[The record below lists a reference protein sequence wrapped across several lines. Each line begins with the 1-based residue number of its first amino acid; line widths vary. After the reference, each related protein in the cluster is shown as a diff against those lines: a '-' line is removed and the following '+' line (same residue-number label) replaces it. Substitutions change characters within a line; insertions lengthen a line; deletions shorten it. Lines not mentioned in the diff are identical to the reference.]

1 MRATCKESY
10 SDVIR
15 KIEVDLRSRDDI
27 PALIRGLQHIY
38 MEDHLRMLV
47 FSVLKENHF
56 TIADVTTGRPGMDL
70 WRLFVLA
77 VFRVNLNW
85 DYDRLTDMLNN
96 HLLIRQIFGHEAS
109 DTSNHSRST
118 IRDNFNLIDDEIIT
132 KINTIV
138 VSEGHRLLGE
148 RGKPLKGRCDSFVV
162 ESNVHFPT
170 DINLL
175 FDALRK
181 CVHLGKK
188 LARKFGCKGFRE
200 YESYLKKI
208 KAFFNKARNK
218 CKGKNKGNKDGLP
231 YSKARTSHHKEYID
245 YGKGIIEKCLNIL
258 NFSNSQETKKI
269 LKCIYQLRKY
279 TEQAKK
285 LIDQIQ
291 RRVLE
296 GKSIPNEEK
305 IYSVFETFTEWLSKG
320 KAKSPVELGL
330 NVCLIEDQYGFILN
344 HRVMQD
350 ETDPDVAVKVVK
362 DTKSKFENLS
372 QCSFDRGFYSQENLK
387 ELSKI
392 LNMVVMPKKG
402 YKSKDEIE
410 RESQAVFV
418 EAKNQHCAVESAINA
433 IENHGLDRCPDR
445 GLLRFKRYV
454 AVAVVARNILKIG
467 TILIQKERMSSHRL
481 IEAA

>member
-1 MRATCKESY
+1 M
-10 SDVIR
+10 
-15 KIEVDLRSRDDI
+15 
-27 PALIRGLQHIY
+27 
-38 MEDHLRMLV
+38 
-47 FSVLKENHF
+47 
-56 TIADVTTGRPGMDL
+56 
-70 WRLFVLA
+70 A
-77 VFRVNLNW
+77 VFGVNLDW
-85 DYDRLTDMLNN
+85 DYDRLTDMVNY
-96 HLLIRQIFGHEAS
+96 HSMIRQIFGHETS
-109 DTSNHSRST
+109 DTEKHARST
-118 IRDNFNLIDDEIIT
+118 IRDNYNLIDDEIIT
-132 KINTIV
+132 KINTLI
-138 VSEGHRLLGE
+138 VSEGHSLLGKL
-148 RGKPLKGRCDSFVV
+148 GQPLKGRCDSFVV

-200 YESYLKKI
+200 YQSFLKKI

-231 YSKARTSHHKEYID
+231 YGKARTSHHKEYID
-245 YGKGIIEKCLNIL
+245 YGKEIVEKCLNIL
-258 NFSNSQETKKI
+258 NFSNSQDTKKI
-269 LKCIYQLRKY
+269 LKYIYQLRIY
-279 TEQAKK
+279 TEKAQI

-305 IYSVFETFTEWLSKG
+305 IYSVFQTFTEWLSKG

-330 NVCLIEDQYGFILN
+330 NVCVIEDQYGFILN

-362 DTKSKFENLS
+362 DTKSRFENLS
-372 QCSFDRGFYSQENLK
+372 QCSFDRGFYSKENLE

-392 LNMVVMPKKG
+392 LNFVVMPKKG

-410 RESQAVFV
+410 RERQADFI
-418 EAKNQHCAVESAINA
+418 EAKNQHSAVESAINA

-445 GLLRFKRYV
+445 GLLSFKRYV

-467 TILIQKERMSSHRL
+467 TILIQKERKSPHRL